1 MGKLSNL
8 AVQHGTD
15 KWNHHFYTEH
25 YEKALSHLQNETFNL
40 LEIGI
45 GGYGFPEQG
54 GASLRMWADFFPNAN
69 IIGLDFCD
77 KSKIDIR
84 NRKIVA
90 VQGDQYSK
98 EDLLKLQ
105 TDHGPF
111 TVIVDDGSHMCEH
124 QIKSFETLF
133 PLMPDGGIYIIEDIE
148 TSYWKD
154 YGGTK
159 ETWDIIDNP
168 SCLAYFMFKLHE
180 MHYRTNGMSKNGPF
194 TDTIESIQFFNNIII
209 IRKGYNA

>member
-1 MGKLSNL
+1 MGKLSTL

-25 YEKALSHLQNETFNL
+25 YEKTLSHLEHEEFNL

-45 GGYGFPEQG
+45 GGYEFPDKG
-54 GASLRMWADFFPNAN
+54 GASLRMWADYFTKARIVGFD
-69 IIGLDFCD
+69 LYD

-84 NRKIVA
+84 NRNIIA
-90 VQGDQYSK
+90 VQGDQYNEDDLKKLDK
-98 EDLLKLQ
+98 E
-105 TDHGPF
+105 HGLF
-111 TVIVDDGSHMCEH
+111 QVIVDDGSHQNSH

-133 PLMPDGGIYIIEDIE
+133 PLMPEGGIYIIEDTE

-154 YGGTK
+154 YGGT
-159 ETWDIIDNP
+159 TDIWDIIGNP
-168 SCLAYFMFKLHE
+168 SCLAYFIYKIHE
-180 MHYRTNGMSKNGPF
+180 LHYRTNGISKHDPF
-194 TDTIESIQFFNNIII
+194 TDHIESIQFFNNIII

>member
-1 MGKLSNL
+1 MGKLSDL

-25 YEKALSHLQNETFNL
+25 YEKTLGHLQNETFNL

-45 GGYGFPEQG
+45 GGYEFPDLG

-69 IIGLDFCD
+69 VVGFDYYD
-77 KSKIDIR
+77 KSKI
-84 NRKIVA
+84 KKQAHVK
-90 VQGDQYSK
+90 VYHGDQSN
-98 EDLLKLQ
+98 EEQLMCVHLLE
-105 TDHGPF
+105 GPF
-111 TVIVDDGSHMCEH
+111 HVIVDDGSHMCAH

-133 PLMPDGGIYIIEDIE
+133 PQMPDGGIYIIEDTE

-154 YGGTK
+154 YGGTM
-159 ETWDIIDNP
+159 ELGTIQQQT
-168 SCLAYFMFKLHE
+168 CVGYFMHKLHQ
-180 MHYRTNGMSKNGPF
+180 MMYRTNVTPKHDPF
-194 TDTIESIQFFNNIII
+194 TDIIESIQFYNNIII